1 MKNGS
6 HRINAEYKRCM
17 GFCPGWG
24 IFEDMFDRVD
34 VENKYNDDDKAAQRE
49 DCNAGDVDG

>member
-1 MKNGS
+1 
-6 HRINAEYKRCM
+6 M

-34 VENKYNDDDKAAQRE
+34 VEDKYNDYDKAAQRE
-49 DCNAGDVDG
+49 DCNAGDVNG